1 MRAVSG
7 SETSQAVNCR
17 YCGFSN
23 PDDEHRCQHCGRRLH
38 VEVPLAGSAIPLPRP
53 EPERVER
60 RAASA
65 GPPRQGALFAG
76 PKVVPFESLAPARN
90 AERRRS
96 AAVRKNSP
104 PAAAPANQQHL
115 NFHPRSPRRQA
126 AAYEDAPVAPAALRL
141 KAAAVDG
148 AVFAAGLGVAA
159 AAFHYMG
166 GQFALSMKTAYY
178 YGGALASMLLA
189 YRLFWC
195 VLGRDSAGMQWFGM
209 RVITFDGYPP
219 GTRRRMV
226 RLLATLL
233 SVGGGGWGVLWA
245 LLDEEHLALHDHI
258 SQTFPTVKK

>member
-1 MRAVSG
+1 MPGGGG
-7 SETSQAVNCR
+7 SEANEIVNCR

-38 VEVPLAGSAIPLPRP
+38 LEAPIAGAAIPVPRL

-60 RAASA
+60 RTAAA

-76 PKVVPFESLAPARN
+76 PKVVPFESLAPGRN
-90 AERRRS
+90 TERRRP
-96 AAVRKNSP
+96 AAVRKQAP
-104 PAAAPANQQHL
+104 PVATPASQQHL
-115 NFHPRSPRRQA
+115 DFHPRSPRRHS

-141 KAAAVDG
+141 KAAAVDAG
-148 AVFAAGLGVAA
+148 VFAAGFALFA

-166 GQFALSMKTAYY
+166 GHFALSIKTAYF
-178 YGGALASMLLA
+178 YGGALAAMLLA

-195 VLGRDSAGMQWFGM
+195 VLGRDSAGMQCFGM

-219 GTRRRMV
+219 GTRRR
-226 RLLATLL
+226 LARFLAACL
-233 SVGGGGWGVLWA
+233 CVGGGGWGVLWA
-245 LLDEEHLALHDHI
+245 LLDEERLALHDHI